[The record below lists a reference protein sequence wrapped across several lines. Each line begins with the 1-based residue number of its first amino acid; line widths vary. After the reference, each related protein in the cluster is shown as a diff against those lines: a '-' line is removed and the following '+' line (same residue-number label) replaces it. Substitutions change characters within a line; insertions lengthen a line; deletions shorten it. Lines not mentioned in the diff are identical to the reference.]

1 MMLTSNVRTAVVAV
15 LLFAVSATAA
25 FAAERPSDEWLRG
38 SGEELEICLRGDVF
52 DFDGQATSNL
62 QVTGKI
68 NATLAGQSLKAM
80 IDGHKFKIWV
90 PVNKLRWYSL
100 WLHASSSD
108 SDRIAYKQLSA
119 YDLRQAA
126 IDGIKLTL
134 ESPTRLVRVKVTDEG
149 APVSGATVMSELG
162 FGIELRAT
170 TGADGVAQLATSTTA
185 GDNFSDGLDGGSSN
199 RRLFLQQN
207 AAARPRGR

>member
-1 MMLTSNVRTAVVAV
+1 
-15 LLFAVSATAA
+15 
-25 FAAERPSDEWLRG
+25 
-38 SGEELEICLRGDVF
+38 
-52 DFDGQATSNL
+52 
-62 QVTGKI
+62 
-68 NATLAGQSLKAM
+68 M
-80 IDGHKFKIWV
+80 IDGHKFKISV

-119 YDLRQAA
+119 FDLRQAA

-149 APVSGATVMSELG
+149 APICHTVKAELG

-170 TGADGVAQLATSTTA
+170 TDADGVAELSRCLYH
-185 GDNFSDGLDGGSSN
+185 G
-199 RRLFLQQN
+199 RR
-207 AAARPRGR
+207 

>member
-1 MMLTSNVRTAVVAV
+1 MSSIAECVRLATGILPTGAAMMLTSNVRTAVVAV

-134 ESPTRLVRVKVTDEG
+134 ESPT
-149 APVSGATVMSELG
+149 APGPRESH
-162 FGIELRAT
+162 
-170 TGADGVAQLATSTTA
+170 
-185 GDNFSDGLDGGSSN
+185 
-199 RRLFLQQN
+199 RR
-207 AAARPRGR
+207 RRGRYPAPP